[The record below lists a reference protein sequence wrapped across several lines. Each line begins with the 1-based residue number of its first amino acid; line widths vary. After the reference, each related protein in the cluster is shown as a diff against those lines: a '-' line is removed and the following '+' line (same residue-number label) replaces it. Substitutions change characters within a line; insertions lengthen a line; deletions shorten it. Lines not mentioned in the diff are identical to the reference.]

1 MNNVHK
7 KPLINEQKPK
17 DKSEDILI
25 ITILSSNNSIYL

>member
-17 DKSEDILI
+17 NANKLEKDKSEDI
-25 ITILSSNNSIYL
+25 